1 MYAAA
6 EAMVLTIPIRLPTD
20 TILNS
25 GKHATSVDVIIIFC
39 YPNLSEFSAEKR

>member
-1 MYAAA
+1 MYAAE

-39 YPNLSEFSAEKR
+39 CPNLSEFSAEKR